1 MAHAAQHT
9 KRRKTRKTRYSR
21 SEKILGLVLLV
32 IVALA
37 VSFLWIIDLMHGTT
51 SAPVA
56 AHAAQHILTHPTTHP
71 IVPKAVSA
79 SASAAAKATAAKAAA
94 AAASTGLGVHVAAKH
109 YTVKAGD
116 TLWGIAKTKLHNPL
130 LWRKLYALNLHVIG
144 SNPNAIVAGQSLLL

>member
-9 KRRKTRKTRYSR
+9 KPKKTRYSR
-21 SEKILGLVLLV
+21 TEKILGFVLLAV
-32 IVALA
+32 VGLT
-37 VSFLWIIDLMHGTT
+37 VSFLWIIDLKHGSS

-56 AHAAQHILTHPTTHP
+56 AHAAQHVLTHPITTHP

-79 SASAAAKATAAKAAA
+79 SASAAAKAAAAKAAA
-94 AAASTGLGVHVAAKH
+94 AAASTGLGVHVAVKH

-130 LWRKLYALNLHVIG
+130 LWRKLYALNVHVIG
-144 SNPNAIVAGQSLLL
+144 SNPNMIVAGQSLLL